1 MTNVTNIDTNKV
13 KLTFSVGAEKF
24 KEALE
29 NAFKKNQKH
38 FNIKGFRKGKVPRHI
53 IEKTYGKEIFFEE
66 AFNLLLQDAYIDALD
81 NCDLEIVSK
90 PEIDVESAST
100 EDGVVFTAIVYTKP
114 EVKVSD
120 YKGLSCKKET
130 VSINKDDVE
139 AQLKRELEKHSRII
153 EIKDR
158 PIKKGDLANIDFEGF
173 IDGVAFDGGKGE
185 KYDLEI
191 GSKTF
196 IDTFEEQLIGKNI
209 GDEVEVNVTFPE
221 DYGKSELAGKPAL
234 FKVKINEIHEKQL
247 PELTDEFVQDTTEF
261 ENLKDYKKDIKA
273 KLTAS
278 KKAEVENK
286 MKEELMLALIEKA
299 EMDIPDAMIELEIDN
314 KINEFRNGIAAQGL
328 TLDAYLNYM
337 GQSLENM
344 REAYRIMSEKQI
356 KGRLALEAVAEAEK
370 IKVSEKEIDA
380 ELNRIAEAY
389 KIDREK
395 IDSIFGE
402 KEKQNIIK
410 DLKTQ
415 KALDFLVKHSV
426 NTEDAE

>member
-1 MTNVTNIDTNKV
+1 MTNITNIDKNKV

-29 NAFKKNQKH
+29 SAFKKNQKH

-53 IEKTYGKEIFFEE
+53 IEKTYGAEVFYEE
-66 AFNLLLQDAYIDALD
+66 AFNFILQDAYIEAIE
-81 NCDLEIVSK
+81 NCDLEIVSR

-100 EDGVVFTAIVYTKP
+100 EEGVVFTAVVYTKP

-120 YKGLSCKKET
+120 YKGLPCKKET
-130 VSINKDDVE
+130 VSVNKDDVE
-139 AQLKRELEKHSRII
+139 AQIKRELERHSRII
-153 EIKDR
+153 EITDR
-158 PIKKGDLANIDFEGF
+158 PIKNGDLANINFEGF
-173 IDGVAFDGGKGE
+173 IDGVAFEGGKGE

-196 IDTFEEQLIGKNI
+196 IDNFEEQLIGKNI
-209 GDEVEVNVTFPE
+209 GDEIDVNVTFPAE
-221 DYGKSELAGKPAL
+221 YGKQELAGKPAL

-261 ENLKDYKKDIKA
+261 ENLKDYKKDVKS
-273 KLTAS
+273 KLTEARKS
-278 KKAEVENK
+278 EAENR

-299 EMDIPDAMIELEIDN
+299 EMEIPDAMIELEIDN

-328 TLDAYLNYM
+328 TLERYLEYM

-344 REAYRIMSEKQI
+344 REAYRIMSEKQV

-370 IKVSEKEIDA
+370 IKVSEKEIDE
-380 ELNRIAEAY
+380 ELNRISEAY
-389 KIDREK
+389 KIDRANL
-395 IDSIFGE
+395 DSIFGE
-402 KEKQNIIK
+402 KEKANIIK

-415 KALDFLVKHSV
+415 KALDFLLKHSV
-426 NTEDAE
+426 NSSEAE

>member
-1 MTNVTNIDTNKV
+1 MSNVKNIDTNKYQ
-13 KLTFSVGAEKF
+13 LTFSVSAEKF
-24 KEALE
+24 KEGLDYSF
-29 NAFKKNQKH
+29 NKNQKH
-38 FNIKGFRKGKVPRHI
+38 FNIRGFRKGKVPRAI
-53 IEKTYGKEIFFEE
+53 IEKTYGPEVFYDD
-66 AFNLLLQDAYIDALD
+66 AFNFILQDAYATAAEESK
-81 NCDLEIVSK
+81 LEIVSR
-90 PEIDVESAST
+90 PEITVEKASK
-100 EDGVVFTAIVYTKP
+100 EEGVTFNAIIYTKP

-120 YKGLSCKKET
+120 YKGLPCKKESIT
-130 VSINKDDVE
+130 VNKEDVE
-139 AQLKRELEKHSRII
+139 AQLKRELERHSRII
-153 EIKDR
+153 NITDR
-158 PIKKGDLANIDFEGF
+158 PIKNGDLANIDFEGF
-173 IDGVAFDGGKGE
+173 IDGVAFEGGKGE
-185 KYDLEI
+185 QYDLEI

-209 GDEVEVNVTFPE
+209 GDEVDVNVTFPAE
-221 DYGKSELAGKPAL
+221 YGKAELAGKPAL

-278 KKAEVENK
+278 KKIEIENK

-299 EMDIPDAMIELEIDN
+299 EVDIPEAMIELEIDN

-328 TLDAYLNYM
+328 SLDQYLNYM

-344 REAYRIMSEKQI
+344 REAYRIISEKQV

-380 ELNRIAEAY
+380 ELTRIAESY
-389 KIDREK
+389 RIDREK

-402 KEKQNIIK
+402 KEKENIIK

-426 NTEDAE
+426 EAE

>member
-1 MTNVTNIDTNKV
+1 MSNIKNIDTNKYQ
-13 KLTFSVGAEKF
+13 LTFSVDAEKF
-24 KEALE
+24 QKGLDYS
-29 NAFKKNQKH
+29 FQKNQKY
-38 FNIKGFRKGKVPRHI
+38 FNVKGFRKGKVPRAI
-53 IEKTYGKEIFFEE
+53 IEKTYGVEVFYED
-66 AFNLLLQDAYIDALD
+66 AFNFILQDAYVAAAEESK
-81 NCDLEIVSK
+81 LEIVSK
-90 PEIDVESAST
+90 PEIDVEKASK
-100 EDGVVFTAIVYTKP
+100 EEGVTFTAIVYTKP

-120 YKGLSCKKET
+120 YKGLPCKKESTT
-130 VSINKDDVE
+130 VSKDDVE
-139 AQLKRELEKHSRII
+139 AQIKRDLEKHSRII
-153 EIKDR
+153 NITDRAIKN
-158 PIKKGDLANIDFEGF
+158 GDLANIDFEGF
-173 IDGVAFDGGKGE
+173 IDGTAFEGGKGE

-196 IDTFEEQLIGKNI
+196 IDNFEEQLIGKNI
-209 GDEVEVNVTFPE
+209 GDEVDVNVTFPAE
-221 DYGKSELAGKPAL
+221 YGKAELANKPAL

-278 KKAEVENK
+278 KKIEVENK
-286 MKEELMLALIEKA
+286 MKEDLMLALLEKT
-299 EMDIPDAMIELEIDN
+299 EVDIPKAMIELEIDN

-328 TLDAYLNYM
+328 SLEQYLNYM

-344 REAYRIMSEKQI
+344 REAYRIISEKQV

-380 ELNRIAEAY
+380 ELSRIAEAY
-389 KIDREK
+389 RIDREK
-395 IDSIFGE
+395 LDSIFNE
-402 KEKQNIIK
+402 KEKENIIK

-426 NTEDAE
+426 EVEE